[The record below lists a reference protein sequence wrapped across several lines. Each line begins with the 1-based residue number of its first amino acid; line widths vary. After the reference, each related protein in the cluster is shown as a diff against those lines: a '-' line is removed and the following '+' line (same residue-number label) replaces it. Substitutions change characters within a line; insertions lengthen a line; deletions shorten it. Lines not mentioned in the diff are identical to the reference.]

1 MLGASRAR
9 GSARTGELVVSSAAW
24 SDADDA
30 YEAFVILYLVNHTVF
45 PNADAKK
52 ALELAGQG
60 LRASGPGLLLQPH
73 QDLEDALLYGF
84 W

>member
-1 MLGASRAR
+1 MI
-9 GSARTGELVVSSAAW
+9 ARTGELAVSSAAW

-30 YEAFVILYLVNHTVF
+30 YEAFVILYLVDHTVV
-45 PNADAKK
+45 PDADAKK
-52 ALELAGQG
+52 TLELASQG
-60 LRASGPGLLLQPH
+60 LCSSGPGLLLQPH